1 MVHLSIGNKIEFLF
15 QSAAKDLYASIAS
28 RFGGSQTR
36 RIFSNYRRQI
46 YENMQR
52 KYTLEMET
60 QGYGGWDPFIDDDD
74 FITSDMEDFDNAQN
88 KEDFKSPRAEDLQN
102 KAVRKGEEIG
112 DPWFDDEGATYS
124 DTFGS
129 KQPDPDRNP
138 NMYGEQDK
146 TFVPDDNKDLQGKAT
161 RVVKEV
167 LDEGTTNSQVLI
179 HRQIERM
186 ADGSESLY
194 KFIKEFSEKLANE
207 IFDNKLN

>member
-1 MVHLSIGNKIEFLF
+1 MRKSNPAENIRTELSTCTHHKLH
-15 QSAAKDLYASIAS
+15 Q
-28 RFGGSQTR
+28 
-36 RIFSNYRRQI
+36 
-46 YENMQR
+46 
-52 KYTLEMET
+52 
-60 QGYGGWDPFIDDDD
+60 
-74 FITSDMEDFDNAQN
+74 
-88 KEDFKSPRAEDLQN
+88 AE
-102 KAVRKGEEIG
+102 AVRKGEEIG

-194 KFIKEFSEKLANE
+194 KFIKESATISGIL
-207 IFDNKLN
+207 ITVNKKWLDETLKKSLKHISWDEGPTWCFT

>member
-1 MVHLSIGNKIEFLF
+1 
-15 QSAAKDLYASIAS
+15 
-28 RFGGSQTR
+28 
-36 RIFSNYRRQI
+36 
-46 YENMQR
+46 
-52 KYTLEMET
+52 MET
-60 QGYGGWDPFIDDDD
+60 QGYGGWDPFFDDDD

-88 KEDFKSPRAEDLQN
+88 KDDFKSPRAKDLEEQ
-102 KAVRKGEEIG
+102 AVRKGEEIG

-167 LDEGTTNSQVLI
+167 LDEGTTNTQVLI

-194 KFIKEFSEKLANE
+194 KFIKEFSVKLANE
-207 IFDNKLN
+207 IFDNK